1 LENRVYVDPKIL
13 EDKWFAELTEV
24 MGDSL
29 PVYLCG
35 RPSDLREVAGR
46 QVRERGR
53 YTYMADLVRDDE
65 GQIARIC
72 FDRIACGKA
81 GKQYS

>member
-1 LENRVYVDPKIL
+1 MEDREYIDPKLL
-13 EDKWFAELTEV
+13 EEEWLSELQEV

-35 RPSDLREVAGR
+35 RPSDLKEVANR

-53 YTYMADLVRDDE
+53 YTYMADLVRNDE
-65 GQIARIC
+65 GKIARIC
-72 FDRIACGKA
+72 YDRVSCRK
-81 GKQYS
+81 K